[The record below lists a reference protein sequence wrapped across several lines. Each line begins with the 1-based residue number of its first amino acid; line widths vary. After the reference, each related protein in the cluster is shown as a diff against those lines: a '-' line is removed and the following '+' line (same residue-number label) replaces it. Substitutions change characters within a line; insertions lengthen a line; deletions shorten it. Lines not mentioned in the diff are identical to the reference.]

1 MIKVS
6 VKKYAKYA
14 LSYCLAAMLI
24 MTACFV
30 VIPTITVSADA
41 VSTNVTWDFSPY
53 TTLQQNQNL
62 PSIINTDDFPGLASS
77 GVYFSGN
84 YWHLEGGCLSV
95 VGTGVIIIKV
105 NESSSFTA
113 VFQDSGS
120 GMRPTVKVGTSANG
134 PWTTVTP
141 TYNTDVNGIKL
152 TVDDIGEEN
161 CYVQYFFPNTTSS
174 NYWNHKLREISFN
187 KYVDSAIK
195 CASGVT
201 VDNNMA
207 LAGDKVTIT
216 VTDNSLAKAGGLTV
230 VDASGTKVAVTR
242 VGYRNGG
249 NASQYTFTMPTSTPV
264 KVKFAKVDANLT
276 ANIGGL
282 GVQLRIATD
291 SSKGVYDGIRFGTQF
306 RYDINNGT
314 FVVDGTT
321 YTVKSCGTLI
331 TRTEILDNIRQD
343 TSKEEY
349 FTIDGWD
356 KGKNAKYLIN
366 IPQTKLYDKCD
377 EYIEFVG
384 GITGLKSSHYNYEF
398 AGRGYVIAEANG
410 EEHTFY
416 TDIMTASVNE
426 IMLNTLDTNVVFNK
440 HLNTKYHD
448 FRECDS
454 VTNNEFYGGTSGGV
468 FPSTAVYGGGQP
480 NITMRVGKNSPI
492 VATYTTL
499 GGYTKSPTFYVSA
512 DNVTWTPVTPD
523 AIEISNGNKVA
534 IFKSIKSEYMFFRFE
549 FPQSGSDALW
559 SVALQ
564 SIAYNSI
571 GGEADLAKQ
580 YDLSKITD
588 EVLARSILN
597 EGNTARL
604 AKVLKKAANKE
615 KIVIA
620 TIGGSITEGTGS
632 SVKSVTSYAALF
644 RRWWTTQ
651 YPDTPIEFYN
661 VGRGG
666 TNSLMHLHTVDTM
679 LLDLNPDLVVVD
691 FTVNDTNGKEIYTE
705 SYEALMRKILSDE
718 KAPAVI
724 SLMMCWNGGGS
735 SVDLHLPI
743 IDLYDIPTISY
754 KEAVW
759 PTTETRLYEWSQI
772 SPDYIHPNDFGHAIT
787 AKLLTNYIEK
797 VRDNLDE
804 QPTEIPTLP
813 TALCNKFD
821 AARWI
826 NSFTTKPLEINGFY
840 ASPYTVQFGGGWQTY
855 NGGSLKVE
863 VTDAK
868 NIYIMFWASSGDT
881 GAIAE
886 VKVDGELVTTI
897 SSVGSAQFNGEGTKT
912 VELLTGDLIGNHTIE
927 VTITSESP
935 MDDLIIQGLLV
946 S

>member
-1 MIKVS
+1 MASLKKRIKV
-6 VKKYAKYA
+6 V
-14 LSYCLAAMLI
+14 LSYCLVSLLI
-24 MTACFV
+24 MTSV
-30 VIPTITVSADA
+30 VIAVPTVNAATLD
-41 VSTNVTWDFSPY
+41 TTWDFSPY
-53 TTLQQNQNL
+53 QTQTQGVNL
-62 PSIINTDDFPGLASS
+62 PSLIEKENFPGLSAS
-77 GVYFSGN
+77 GVNSTSECWLLMNGRL
-84 YWHLEGGCLSV
+84 HV
-95 VGTGVIIIKV
+95 VGTGRLIIKMDDNSPFKV
-105 NESSSFTA
+105 EFTNG
-113 VFQDSGS
+113 GS
-120 GMRPTVKVGTSANG
+120 TYRPTVQVSSTASG

-141 TYNTDVNGIKL
+141 TYTAGENGMELYLDGIGEGNYYLQYIVTGTNWSTFGNHGIK
-152 TVDDIGEEN
+152 T
-161 CYVQYFFPNTTSS
+161 
-174 NYWNHKLREISFN
+174 ISFN
-187 KYVDSAIK
+187 EYVNTTVK
-195 CASGVT
+195 CATGVT

-207 LAGDKVTIT
+207 TAGDTVTIT
-216 VTDNSLAKAGGLTV
+216 VDDDIAVKAGGITV
-230 VDASGTKVAVTR
+230 VDADGEKVAINR
-242 VGYRNGG
+242 VGFREGG
-249 NASQYTFTMPTSTPV
+249 NANKYTFTMPAVQPV
-264 KVKFAKVDANLT
+264 RVRLEKLT
-276 ANIGGL
+276 ASQTGANIAGL
-282 GVQLRIATD
+282 GAQLRFASNATD
-291 SSKGVYDGIRFGTQF
+291 GIYDGVRFGTQL
-306 RYDINNGT
+306 RYNTVNDTINIGGT
-314 FVVDGTT
+314 D
-321 YTVKSCGTLI
+321 YNLVKCGTI
-331 TRTEILDNIRQD
+331 VTRSEILENLRGDKSQ
-343 TSKEEY
+343 EEY
-349 FTIDGWD
+349 FTLDGWD
-356 KGKNAKYLIN
+356 ADKNAKYLIN

-384 GITGLKSSHYNYEF
+384 GITGLKSKHYGYEF
-398 AGRGYVIAEANG
+398 VGRGYVVAEKNG
-410 EEHTFY
+410 KEYTFY
-416 TDIMTASVNE
+416 TDIITAVPNE
-426 IMLNTLDTNVVFNK
+426 IMIK
-440 HLNTKYHD
+440 SLNTKVVFDKQVNVKYYD

-454 VTNNEFYGGTSGGV
+454 VTDNEFYGGATRGV
-468 FPSTAVYGGGQP
+468 FPSTRPYQGGQP
-480 NITMRVGKNSPI
+480 SVTMRVGKNSPI
-492 VATYTTL
+492 VVNYTVL

-512 DNVTWTPVTPD
+512 DKVTWKAVEPD
-523 AIEISNGNKVA
+523 VVKKIANGDTSA
-534 IFKSIKSEYMFFRFE
+534 EFKSIDSDYMFFRFE
-549 FPQSGSDALW
+549 FPQSASDTLW

-564 SIAYNSI
+564 SISYNSI
-571 GGEADLAKQ
+571 GGETDIKQ
-580 YDLSKITD
+580 QDLSKITD

-615 KIVIA
+615 RIVIA

-632 SVKSVTSYAALF
+632 SQKSVTSYAALF

-840 ASPYTVQFGGGWQTY
+840 ANPYTVQFGGGWQTF

-886 VKVDGELVTTI
+886 VKVDGETVATI